1 MSKTSCLAALTEVGG
16 SDLAARYAAS
26 KKADLAKTCE
36 TIFAG
41 KAIIEQEVKE
51 AALAWLPEAMKF
63 SAAMPEGAQSA
74 DPDASEDG
82 TADIDAIEGVDALSD
97 AEEEPEGAATDTA
110 VAA

>member
-1 MSKTSCLAALTEVGG
+1 MLF
-16 SDLAARYAAS
+16 RS

-63 SAAMPEGAQSA
+63 SMTAPAGVQGA
-74 DPDASEDG
+74 DPEVSGDDEAVIDTVDG
-82 TADIDAIEGVDALSD
+82 AYALPD
-97 AEEEPEGAATDTA
+97 AEEQPEGAAEDTA